1 MAGSAAANDN
11 AARKEN
17 IAIEA
22 DFSVCNL
29 EEESENGGW
38 LKTTTPEGGPVPE
51 IITAGTRG
59 FEKPKNR
66 SVSRIRS

>member
-1 MAGSAAANDN
+1 VAGSDANSTDVG
-11 AARKEN
+11 RESVMMDC
-17 IAIEA
+17 

-29 EEESENGGW
+29 QEEQEHGGW

-59 FEKPKNR
+59 YESPQNQ
-66 SVSRIRS
+66 SVSRIK